1 MQQKYVKKFILRY
14 NKQMSGREGTA
25 MTIEEVKKY
34 LARCGLEDRVQ
45 EFQVSSATVELA
57 AQALGCEPC
66 LIAKTMSF
74 LVGDHVALVVLAGD
88 ARIDN
93 ARFKAV
99 FHQKAR
105 MLSHEQVS
113 EWTGFP
119 VGGVCPFLA
128 PEGTRV
134 YLDESLKRFE
144 TVYPAA
150 GSPNSAVR
158 VSLEELE
165 RASGAEAW
173 VHVSKL
179 G

>member
-1 MQQKYVKKFILRY
+1 
-14 NKQMSGREGTA
+14 
-25 MTIEEVKKY
+25 MTIEQVKAY
-34 LARCGLEDRVQ
+34 LAEYGLGDRVY
-45 EFQVSSATVELA
+45 EFDVSSATVELA

-74 LVGDHVALVVLAGD
+74 LVDGHVALVVLAGD
-88 ARIDN
+88 ARIDKSK
-93 ARFKAV
+93 FKAF

-113 EWTGFP
+113 ELTGFP

-128 PEGTRV
+128 PEGTKV

-144 TVYPAA
+144 VVYPAA
-150 GSPNSAVR
+150 GSRNSAVKLN
-158 VSLEELE
+158 LEELE
-165 RASGAEAW
+165 RAARSEAW
-173 VHVSKL
+173 IDVSKH

>member
-1 MQQKYVKKFILRY
+1 MTSPRQKRGMK
-14 NKQMSGREGTA
+14 MS
-25 MTIEEVKKY
+25 IEQVRQY
-34 LARCGLEDRVQ
+34 LAECGLGDRVQ
-45 EFQVSSATVELA
+45 EFDVSSATVELA

-74 LVGDHVALVVLAGD
+74 LVDGHVALVVLAGD

-93 ARFKAV
+93 AKFKAE

-113 EWTGFP
+113 ELTGFP

-128 PEGTRV
+128 PEGTDV

-144 TVYPAA
+144 VVYPAA
-150 GSPNSAVR
+150 GTRNSAVK
-158 VSLEELE
+158 VTIDELE
-165 RASGAEAW
+165 RAVKPAGW
-173 VHVSKL
+173 VDVGRL
-179 G
+179 PA

>member
-1 MQQKYVKKFILRY
+1 
-14 NKQMSGREGTA
+14 
-25 MTIEEVKKY
+25 MTIDQVKAY
-34 LARCGLEDRVQ
+34 LTECGLDDRVT
-45 EFQVSSATVELA
+45 EFDVSSATVELA

-74 LVGDHVALVVLAGD
+74 LVEDRVALVVLAGD
-88 ARIDN
+88 ARVDN
-93 ARFKAV
+93 AKFKAV
-99 FHQKAR
+99 FHQKAK

-113 EWTGFP
+113 QLTGFP

-128 PEGTRV
+128 PEGTKV

-150 GSPNSAVR
+150 GSRNSAVR
-158 VSLEELE
+158 LSIEELE
-165 RASGAEAW
+165 RAAKPEMW
-173 VHVSKL
+173 VDVAKL

>member
-1 MQQKYVKKFILRY
+1 
-14 NKQMSGREGTA
+14 
-25 MTIEEVKKY
+25 MTIEQVKSY
-34 LARCGLEDRVQ
+34 LEECGLHDRIQ
-45 EFQVSSATVELA
+45 EFDVSSATVELA

-74 LVGDHVALVVLAGD
+74 LVDGHVALVVLAGD

-99 FHQKAR
+99 FHQKAK

-113 EWTGFP
+113 ELTGFP

-128 PEGTRV
+128 PEGTKV

-144 TVYPAA
+144 IVYPAA
-150 GSPNSAVR
+150 GSPSSAVK
-158 VSLEELE
+158 VTPDELE
-165 RASGAEAW
+165 RASGAEQW
-173 VHVSKL
+173 INVSKL
-179 G
+179 A

>member
-1 MQQKYVKKFILRY
+1 
-14 NKQMSGREGTA
+14 
-25 MTIEEVKKY
+25 MTIEQVREY
-34 LARCGLEDRVQ
+34 LAGCGLGDRVQ
-45 EFQVSSATVELA
+45 EFDVSSATVELA

-74 LVGDHVALVVLAGD
+74 LVDEHVALVVLAGD

-93 ARFKAV
+93 AKFKAE
-99 FHQKAR
+99 FHRKAK

-113 EWTGFP
+113 ELTGFP

-128 PEGTRV
+128 PEGTKV

-150 GSPNSAVR
+150 GSRNSAVR
-158 VSLEELE
+158 LDLAELE
-165 RASGAEAW
+165 RAAKPVKW
-173 VHVSKL
+173 VDVGRL
-179 G
+179 A

>member
-1 MQQKYVKKFILRY
+1 
-14 NKQMSGREGTA
+14 
-25 MTIEEVKKY
+25 MTIIQVKEY
-34 LARCGLEDRVQ
+34 LAACGLGDRVQ

-74 LVGDHVALVVLAGD
+74 LVDGHVALVVLAGD
-88 ARIDN
+88 ARIEN
-93 ARFKAV
+93 SKFKAF

-113 EWTGFP
+113 ERTGFP

-128 PEGTRV
+128 PEGTKV

-144 TVYPAA
+144 IVYPAA
-150 GSPNSAVR
+150 GSPSSAVR
-158 VSLEELE
+158 VTPEELE
-165 RASGAEAW
+165 RASKAEKWIA
-173 VHVSKL
+173 VSKL

>member
-1 MQQKYVKKFILRY
+1 
-14 NKQMSGREGTA
+14 
-25 MTIEEVKKY
+25 MTIEQVKAY
-34 LARCGLEDRVQ
+34 LSEYGLGDRVY
-45 EFQVSSATVELA
+45 EFDVSSATVELA

-74 LVGDHVALVVLAGD
+74 LVDGHVALVVLAGD

-93 ARFKAV
+93 SKFKAF

-113 EWTGFP
+113 ELTGFP

-128 PEGTRV
+128 PEGTKV

-144 TVYPAA
+144 IVYPAA
-150 GSPNSAVR
+150 GSRNSAVK
-158 VSLEELE
+158 VTPEELE
-165 RASGAEAW
+165 RAARPEKW
-173 VHVSKL
+173 VNLSKPA
-179 G
+179 